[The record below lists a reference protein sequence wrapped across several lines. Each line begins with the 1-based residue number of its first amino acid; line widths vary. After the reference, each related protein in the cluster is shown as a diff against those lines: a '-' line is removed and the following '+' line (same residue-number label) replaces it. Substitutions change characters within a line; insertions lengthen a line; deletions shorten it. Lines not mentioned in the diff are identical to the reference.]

1 MSLTK
6 RIFRHAIAFWV
17 VASVLAPAVLAQA
30 DKQVLQALR
39 GLFGSF
45 EFRAQNLTA
54 LPRWMSALRRIADEE
69 KVYVACMT
77 AYANCPFPA
86 AVGWI
91 AKIKSLEGLDRMTQL
106 IELNL
111 YLNRWPYK
119 EDRENYGTSDYW
131 ASPLEFLR
139 RSGDCEDY
147 AIIKFVSLRLLGFQ
161 NDDLRMVVVMDT
173 LRNLPH
179 AVLAVRMDEKFYIMD
194 SLYDAV
200 LTDDRISFYV
210 PQYSVNETTRWAHIM
225 APIAPLV
232 PLPTLDATGERR

>member
-1 MSLTK
+1 MSRVRRTPRL
-6 RIFRHAIAFWV
+6 AIAIWIA
-17 VASVLAPAVLAQA
+17 ASLLSTAVLAQA
-30 DKQVLQALR
+30 VNLAAQARR

-45 EFRAQNLTA
+45 EFRAESLAA
-54 LPRWMSALRRIADEE
+54 LPRWTSALRRIADED
-69 KVYVACMT
+69 KTYAACRA

-86 AVGWI
+86 AVGWM
-91 AKIKSLEGLDRMTQL
+91 AKVKSLEGLDRMRQMV
-106 IELNL
+106 ELNV
-111 YLNRWPYK
+111 YLNRFPYK
-119 EDRENYGTSDYW
+119 EDRENYGVSDYW

-147 AIIKFVSLRLLGFQ
+147 AITKFVSLRLLGFQ
-161 NDDLRMVVVMDT
+161 NDDLRIAVVMDT

-179 AVLAVRMDEKFYIMD
+179 AVLTVRLDEKFYVMD

-200 LTDDRISFYV
+200 LTDDRVSFYV

-232 PLPTLDATGERR
+232 SLPASDAAGERR